1 MNNIK
6 KRRLFLNKIILV
18 LSTLSALLG
27 LFFLSWILIT
37 LFLKGVGSLSFSLF
51 TNDLVDGGLRNLIFG
66 QFIMAFLATI
76 IGVPL
81 GMIAGIYLREYGY
94 GKYANIIRDLSD
106 IMMSAPSIVIG
117 AFVFAV
123 FVAPFGSINGWAG
136 AIALA
141 IMLIP
146 IVVSTTDNMLSLV
159 PKELRE
165 AGIALGGSKHKVIL
179 DIILRA
185 AKVGL
190 MTGVLLAFAR
200 VIGETAP
207 LLFTS
212 GTNSFWTTNLN
223 NAFPS
228 LTVSIYNL
236 ANFPTDKARD
246 LAWAASFILT
256 AIVLVINLTGRF
268 IIRKRKIK

>member
-1 MNNIK
+1 MRE
-6 KRRLFLNKIILV
+6 KRLLLNKIILM
-18 LSTLSALLG
+18 LSTLSAIVG
-27 LFFLSWILIT
+27 MLFLAWILIT
-37 LFLKGVGSLSFSLF
+37 LFLKGIGSISLSVF
-51 TNDLVDGGLRNLIFG
+51 TKDLVNGGLKNLIFG
-66 QFIMAFLATI
+66 QFVMAGLATL

-81 GMIAGIYLREYGY
+81 GVMAGIYLREYGR
-94 GKYANIIRDLSD
+94 GKYVNLIRDLSD

-117 AFVFAV
+117 AFVFAFMV
-123 FVAPFGSINGWAG
+123 VPMGGINGWAG
-136 AIALA
+136 AVALA

-165 AGIALGGSKHKVIL
+165 AGIALGGGKYRVIL

-190 MTGVLLAFAR
+190 MTGILLAFAR
-200 VIGETAP
+200 IIGETAP
-207 LLFTS
+207 LLFTC

-223 NAFPS
+223 DAFPS

-256 AIVLVINLTGRF
+256 VIVLIINLLGRY
-268 IIRKRKIK
+268 IIRQRKRK

>member
-1 MNNIK
+1 M
-6 KRRLFLNKIILV
+6 KRLIINKIALM
-18 LSTLSALLG
+18 LSILSAIIG
-27 LFFLSWILIT
+27 LVFLAWILIT
-37 LFLKGVGSLSFSLF
+37 LFLKGVNSLHFSLF
-51 TNDLVDGGLRNLIFG
+51 VNNLVDGGLKNLIFG
-66 QFIMAFLATI
+66 QFLMAAIATV

-81 GMIAGIYLREYGY
+81 GMMAGIYLREYGH
-94 GKYANIIRDLSD
+94 GRYANIIRDLSD
-106 IMMSAPSIVIG
+106 IMMSAPSIIIG
-117 AFVFAV
+117 SFVFV
-123 FVAPFGSINGWAG
+123 IIVVPFGSINGWAG
-136 AIALA
+136 AIALT

-165 AGIALGGSKHKVIL
+165 AGIALGGGKHQVIL
-179 DIILRA
+179 DIVLKA

-190 MTGVLLAFAR
+190 MTGILLGFAR
-200 VIGETAP
+200 IIGETAP

-256 AIVLVINLTGRF
+256 MIVLFINIVGRF
-268 IIRKRKIK
+268 FTRDKG

>member
-1 MNNIK
+1 M
-6 KRRLFLNKIILV
+6 RRLMINKIALM
-18 LSTLSALLG
+18 LSTLSAIIG
-27 LFFLSWILIT
+27 LVFLAWILIT
-37 LFLKGVGSLSFSLF
+37 LFLKGVNSLHFSLF
-51 TNDLVDGGLRNLIFG
+51 INSLVDGGLKNLIFG
-66 QFIMAFLATI
+66 QFLMAGIATV

-81 GMIAGIYLREYGY
+81 GMMAGIYLQEYGH

-117 AFVFAV
+117 SFVFV
-123 FVAPFGSINGWAG
+123 IIVEPFGSINGWAG
-136 AIALA
+136 AVALA

-159 PKELRE
+159 PRELRE
-165 AGIALGGSKHKVIL
+165 AGIALGGGKHQVIL
-179 DIILRA
+179 DIVLKA

-190 MTGVLLAFAR
+190 MTGILLGFAR
-200 VIGETAP
+200 IIGETAP

-212 GTNSFWTTNLN
+212 GTNSFWTTDLN

-236 ANFPTDKARD
+236 ANFPTEKARD

-256 AIVLVINLTGRF
+256 AIVLFINIVGRF
-268 IIRKRKIK
+268 FTRDKG